1 MELLQGGEKQLGQQY
16 FKYDGFSKTGNCQ
29 RYVRALLQGS
39 NIYTPEIDK
48 FVYQP
53 LDKIVERLP
62 SFTSK
67 IAKFTTDLGG
77 IADRLMGGDLDGFKI
92 HSIKINKNIP
102 IEQQMEH
109 VKNISKSNKQRIMKE
124 MKTHNNYRII
134 PKTKFIPK
142 SYRTKKINKDI
153 SIVFGKLKD

>member
-29 RYVRALLQGS
+29 GYVRALLQGS

-77 IADRLMGGDLDGFKI
+77 IADRLMGGELGGYQI
-92 HSIKINKNIP
+92 HAIKINKRIP
-102 IEQQMEH
+102 MDEQLEH
-109 VKNISKSNKQRIMKE
+109 VRSISKSKKKRMMKE
-124 MKTHNNYRII
+124 LKNVISHRVIA
-134 PKTKFIPK
+134 KTKFDPNTYK
-142 SYRTKKINKDI
+142 TKKVNKDI
-153 SIVFGKLKD
+153 SIVFGKLK